1 MSLRSL
7 RISGSAALAAL
18 LFCLICAAVAHAR
31 PSPTPTPS
39 PSPTPVADPAITK
52 IVRQQF
58 VAWQSGSLNK
68 SLYSA
73 GVQGKLT
80 DAMVDDVSKK
90 LAALGPLV
98 DTVYIGPFF
107 TNDLPADARG
117 YIYQME
123 CQNGKVFLLTI
134 LDAKGKIATIFF
146 KDKLTTETVEVPAS
160 SAPAPEPSP
169 SP

>member
-18 LFCLICAAVAHAR
+18 LLCFVCATVAHAR
-31 PSPTPTPS
+31 SKPTPTPS
-39 PSPTPVADPAITK
+39 PSPTPVADPAVTK

-58 VAWQSGSLNK
+58 VAWQAGNLNK
-68 SLYSA
+68 SLYSP

-80 DAMVDDVSKK
+80 DAMVNDVSKK
-90 LAALGPLV
+90 LAALGPLI
-98 DTVYIGPFF
+98 DTVYVGPFY
-107 TNDLPADARG
+107 TSDIPPDAHG

-123 CQNGKVFLLTI
+123 CHAGKVYLLTI